1 MRIPIY
7 FQRETRDPLHVTGC
21 MHLVGEIL
29 ERSVW
34 FGAIQEMQEAKRSK
48 NMSDAQSRAKWS
60 RAPAHPPRYMY
71 DVPM

>member
-29 ERSVW
+29 ERSVVRCHPRD
-34 FGAIQEMQEAKRSK
+34 ARSK
-48 NMSDAQSRAKWS
+48 KLQKEARTCL
-60 RAPAHPPRYMY
+60 
-71 DVPM
+71 